1 MSTARTAARR
11 ASSKASSS
19 KASSSKA
26 SSSKASAKATAA
38 TAPKPASRAR
48 PQPANETGQGGRAM
62 WTGSIG
68 FGLVQIPVRL
78 FPRERTNDLA
88 FHQVDKRDGSLIGY
102 ERINKSTHKAV
113 EWADIAKAYEL
124 AKGQYVIVTDEDFEK
139 ANVAASQTIEV
150 QDFVPASAIPVEYFD
165 RPYFAMPDKR
175 GGKAY
180 AVMRD
185 AMAKKGLAAVGYVVL
200 RTRQHLCAVIAE
212 GDLLLVELLRF
223 PHELRPAREVGG
235 TGVKSEASTKE
246 LQLAEQLIDR
256 MVVDWDPSQYKDSYR
271 DELLDAIRHK
281 AETGTLEPRNVPEK
295 PGRQPL
301 DLVALLEQS
310 VAGAKGKKATAG
322 AKKRAKRAA

>member
-1 MSTARTAARR
+1 MSTARKAAR
-11 ASSKASSS
+11 SSGKGS
-19 KASSSKA
+19 KVSK
-26 SSSKASAKATAA
+26 
-38 TAPKPASRAR
+38 SRGR
-48 PQPANETGQGGRAM
+48 PEPANETGQSGRAM

-88 FHQVDKRDGSLIGY
+88 FHQVDKRDNSPIGY
-102 ERINKSTHKAV
+102 ERINKSTHKPV
-113 EWADIAKAYEL
+113 EWGDIAKAYEIQ
-124 AKGQYVIVTDEDFEK
+124 KGQYVIVTDEDFEK

-150 QDFVPASAIPVEYFD
+150 QDFVPASDIPVEYYD
-165 RPYFAMPDKR
+165 RPYFALPDKR
-175 GGKAY
+175 GTKAY

-200 RTRQHLCAVIAE
+200 RTRQHLCAVVAE

-235 TGVKSEASTKE
+235 AVVKAEASAKE
-246 LQLAEQLIDR
+246 LSLAEQLIDR
-256 MVVDWDPSQYKDSYR
+256 MVVEWEPGKYKDSYR

-281 AETGTLEPRNVPEK
+281 AETGSLEPRNVPEK
-295 PGRQPL
+295 PGRAPI

-310 VAGAKGKKATAG
+310 VAGAKGKKSGAAV
-322 AKKRAKRAA
+322 AKKKTKRAA